1 MTTRTIIALFGLHVG
16 SYDYANGWAGQDGR
30 LLMVEFDP
38 QDAVSVPTDSNF
50 QKLRVSKYKVVADIT
65 DTRKELE
72 KAVYQANKPIYD
84 SNEDSYSDDDED
96 EGRDY
101 LYDEDGMDDDWDEN
115 STARLAIRN
124 YVENKLDQGVQ
135 PSVKQIRSLQV
146 VRNAGLNTSE
156 VADILDQE
164 GFELEE
170 NDEKSLTDKVVVD
183 SQDEHGFYAIR
194 S

>member
-1 MTTRTIIALFGLHVG
+1 
-16 SYDYANGWAGQDGR
+16 
-30 LLMVEFDP
+30 MVEFDP
-38 QDAVSVPTDSNF
+38 QDAVSVPTDCDF

-84 SNEDSYSDDDED
+84 SNNDASDDWDDWGEMEDED

-101 LYDEDGMDDDWDEN
+101 LYDDDGMDDEWDDN
-115 STARLAIRN
+115 ATARLAIRN
-124 YVENKLDQGVQ
+124 YVENKLEQGVQ

-146 VRNAGLNTSE
+146 VRNAGLNTSQ

-183 SQDEHGFYAIR
+183 SQY
-194 S
+194 